1 MPFHPSPY
9 ESERCK
15 VYCSFCQH
23 VAVGSYVGAG
33 VIVGPGVLVGAGV
46 GSYVGADVLVGAGV
60 GSYVGADVIVGP
72 GVLVGAGVGAGVGS
86 CGLGW
91 YVGSSMGWCV
101 GRSVGDKKLVGAVAL
116 VVFKASENSSS
127 PSLSLISIFVS
138 TCISN

>member
-33 VIVGPGVLVGAGV
+33 VIVGPG
-46 GSYVGADVLVGAGV
+46 VLVGAGV

>member
-46 GSYVGADVLVGAGV
+46 GSYVGADVLVG
-60 GSYVGADVIVGP
+60 P
-72 GVLVGAGVGAGVGS
+72 GVLVGAGVGAGVG
-86 CGLGW
+86 GG
-91 YVGSSMGWCV
+91 VGSPTTT
-101 GRSVGDKKLVGAVAL
+101 KLDTEHAV
-116 VVFKASENSSS
+116 EQDPSS
-127 PSLSLISIFVS
+127 P
-138 TCISN
+138 